1 MNALQRISVLN
12 KSEEELLWKA
22 GNVLAMNVF
31 INMYR
36 RIKKEVVIFILTSG
50 IRDTA
55 IENAEMSKT
64 VEELLKRGSI

>member
-1 MNALQRISVLN
+1 
-12 KSEEELLWKA
+12 
-22 GNVLAMNVF
+22 MNVF
-31 INMYR
+31 INMYG